1 MQRPVQQK
9 IKVNST
15 NPAVIQ
21 GMKLMAQAQ
30 KQKEK
35 REKEKE
41 KQKTKSPQT
50 WAVDFDGTI
59 TTGGAWPNIGKP
71 NVNLIELLKLAR
83 SLGVKLI
90 LWTSREGNYLNEAI
104 EWCKDY
110 GLEFDAVNDNLPET
124 QEHVGGNPR
133 KVIAHLFID
142 DRAFH
147 FWGEEGE
154 RHLWE
159 LVQKL

>member
-1 MQRPVQQK
+1 MQ
-9 IKVNST
+9 KVAAPKYVINST

-21 GMKLMAQAQ
+21 GLKLMAQAK

-35 REKEKE
+35 REKKEEKKVE
-41 KQKTKSPQT
+41 KKTQI
-50 WAVDFDGTI
+50 WAIDFDGTL

-71 NVNLIELLKLAR
+71 NVNLIELLKLAHTM
-83 SLGVKLI
+83 GVKLI
-90 LWTSREGNYLNEAI
+90 LWTSREGHYLDEAV

-110 GLEFDAVNDNLPET
+110 GLEFDAVNDNVPET
-124 QEHVGGNPR
+124 IQNTGQNPR

-154 RHLWE
+154 RHLWG
-159 LVQKL
+159 LIQKL

>member
-1 MQRPVQQK
+1 MQKTTAPNYV
-9 IKVNST
+9 INST

-21 GMKLMAQAQ
+21 GLKLMAQAQ

-41 KQKTKSPQT
+41 KKVEKKTQI
-50 WAVDFDGTI
+50 WAIDFDGTL

-71 NVNLIELLKLAR
+71 NVNLIELLKLAHTM
-83 SLGVKLI
+83 GVKLI
-90 LWTSREGNYLNEAI
+90 LWTSREGHYLDEAV

-110 GLEFDAVNDNLPET
+110 GLEFDAVNDNLPEIV
-124 QEHVGGNPR
+124 ENSGNPR

-159 LVQKL
+159 LIQKL

>member
-1 MQRPVQQK
+1 MQT
-9 IKVNST
+9 IKQPQIQINST

-21 GMKLMAQAQ
+21 GMKLMAQAK

-35 REKEKE
+35 REKEE
-41 KQKTKSPQT
+41 AKQKVKSPQT

-83 SLGVKLI
+83 TMGVKLI
-90 LWTSREGNYLNEAI
+90 LWTSREGHYLDEAI
-104 EWCKDY
+104 EFCRDY
-110 GLEFDAVNDNLPET
+110 GLEFDAINDNLPET
-124 QEHVGGNPR
+124 KEHVGGNPR

-154 RHLWE
+154 RKLWE

>member
-1 MQRPVQQK
+1 MQ
-9 IKVNST
+9 KVAAPKYVINST

-21 GMKLMAQAQ
+21 GLKLMAQAK

-35 REKEKE
+35 RLKEEEKKVEK
-41 KQKTKSPQT
+41 KTQT
-50 WAVDFDGTI
+50 WAVDFDGTL
-59 TTGGAWPNIGKP
+59 TTGGTWPNIGKP

-83 SLGVKLI
+83 TMGVKLI
-90 LWTSREGNYLNEAI
+90 LWTSREGRYLTEAI

-110 GLEFDAVNDNLPET
+110 GLEFDAINDNLPET
-124 QEHVGGNPR
+124 IEKIGSNTR

-154 RHLWE
+154 RKLWE

>member
-1 MQRPVQQK
+1 MQ
-9 IKVNST
+9 KVAAPKYVINST

-21 GMKLMAQAQ
+21 GLKLMAQAK

-35 REKEKE
+35 RLKEEEKKVEK
-41 KQKTKSPQT
+41 KTQT
-50 WAVDFDGTI
+50 WAVDFDGTL
-59 TTGGAWPNIGKP
+59 TTGGTWPNIGKP

-83 SLGVKLI
+83 TMGVKLI
-90 LWTSREGNYLNEAI
+90 LWTSREGRYLTEAI

-110 GLEFDAVNDNLPET
+110 GLEFDAINDNLPET
-124 QEHVGGNPR
+124 IEKIGSNPR

-154 RHLWE
+154 RKLWE

>member
-1 MQRPVQQK
+1 MQK
-9 IKVNST
+9 IKQPKIQINAT

-21 GMKLMAQAQ
+21 GMKLMAQAK

-35 REKEKE
+35 REKEE
-41 KQKTKSPQT
+41 AKQKVKKQQI
-50 WAVDFDGTI
+50 WAVDFDGTL

-71 NVNLIELLKLAR
+71 NVNLIELLKLAKT
-83 SLGVKLI
+83 LGVKLI
-90 LWTSREGNYLNEAI
+90 LWTSREGHYLDEAV

-110 GLEFDAVNDNLPET
+110 GLEFDAINYNLPEIV
-124 QEHVGGNPR
+124 EMYGNNSR
-133 KVIAHLFID
+133 KINATYFID